1 MGAIPITSTDR
12 LIFNFNYI
20 NKINIPKYRINNE
33 IKSPSVMLID
43 EYGNNIGIVKISE
56 ALDKA
61 FINSKNVLSK
71 WHAMSIMVNK
81 IRKENET
88 LAIRSEFLLDEDTD
102 IKFKENNKKI
112 INIMKEALAIVGN
125 KAPKNCYARLILKN

>member
-1 MGAIPITSTDR
+1 MGSHIFFSDCPWCSRSHTRGVLQQLDSDLSLNGQGVPVCPYCLGTGLIPI
-12 LIFNFNYI
+12 
-20 NKINIPKYRINNE
+20 KK
-33 IKSPSVMLID
+33 
-43 EYGNNIGIVKISE
+43 
-56 ALDKA
+56 
-61 FINSKNVLSK
+61 INSKNVLSK

>member
-1 MGAIPITSTDR
+1 
-12 LIFNFNYI
+12 
-20 NKINIPKYRINNE
+20 
-33 IKSPSVMLID
+33 
-43 EYGNNIGIVKISE
+43 
-56 ALDKA
+56 
-61 FINSKNVLSK
+61 
-71 WHAMSIMVNK
+71 MVNK

-112 INIMKEALAIVGN
+112 INIVSEALAIAGS

>member
-1 MGAIPITSTDR
+1 
-12 LIFNFNYI
+12 
-20 NKINIPKYRINNE
+20 
-33 IKSPSVMLID
+33 
-43 EYGNNIGIVKISE
+43 
-56 ALDKA
+56 
-61 FINSKNVLSK
+61 
-71 WHAMSIMVNK
+71 MSIMVNK